1 VLKERW
7 LSLVRRGMMLILIVL
22 LLELGMRVFEFGGGI
37 VVVLDLVFVVFE
49 ADVVVAE
56 RLGRI

>member
-1 VLKERW
+1 
-7 LSLVRRGMMLILIVL
+7 MMLILIVL